1 MLCPT
6 SAELLAAVD
15 FGNAMSN
22 PLHKKIDFRS
32 AALDSDFARH
42 TFTRSSPETRFLPGY
57 FPAKT
62 KIYTNRTPP
71 TPPY

>member
-15 FGNAMSN
+15 FGDAMSN

-42 TFTRSSPETRFLPGY
+42 NLRDRVQKPDFFPDTFLLKPRF
-57 FPAKT
+57 T
-62 KIYTNRTPP
+62 SRNRVNNPP
-71 TPPY
+71 S